1 MRGRLLL
8 IIGILLALGSGCL
21 VFFIMSR
28 QGPKPAPIQ
37 TRKVIVA
44 VQDLPAGTPIVPD
57 AITIMDK
64 PINEVPADALSS
76 PEKLRGKVAA
86 VDIYRGDIITT
97 DMLTTKEKIL
107 QEKPISLIPP
117 GKVAFTIRVDE
128 LSSVAYSI
136 QPGDYVDVL
145 VGIDLVDVQRETQCQ
160 TPCPEGFTGEQIP
173 RHVTQLTLQN
183 VQVLNVGLRT
193 IVPTKGAET
202 EASAPAEAQ
211 AQQTPQP
218 VSYNYVTLLL
228 PQQDAL
234 VLKYLREIGAIVDL
248 ALRNPDDKNV
258 VSTEAV
264 TIEYILRRFN
274 IPIPPK
280 LDQTYKYR
288 AGERLR

>member
-8 IIGILLALGSGCL
+8 LIGILLSLGSGCL
-21 VFFIMSR
+21 VFFLMSR
-28 QGPKPAPIQ
+28 QAQQPTQIP

-57 AITIMDK
+57 AITFMDK
-64 PINEVPADALSS
+64 PINEVPADAVSS

-117 GKVAFTIRVDE
+117 GKVAFTIKVDE

-145 VGIDLVDVQRETQCQ
+145 VGIDFVDVQRETQCQ
-160 TPCPEGFTGEQIP
+160 FPCPEGFTGEQIP
-173 RHVTQLTLQN
+173 RHVTQLTIQN
-183 VQVLNVGLRT
+183 AQVLNVGLRT
-193 IVPTKGAET
+193 APPITTGEGASPAET
-202 EASAPAEAQ
+202 QEAQ
-211 AQQTPQP
+211 TTPQP
-218 VSYNYVTLLL
+218 ISYSYVTLLL
-228 PQQDAL
+228 SQQDAL
-234 VLKYLREIGAIVDL
+234 VLKYLREIGAIIDL
-248 ALRNPDDKNV
+248 ALRNPDDKSV

-288 AGERLR
+288 VGEQLR

>member
-21 VFFIMSR
+21 VFFLMSR
-28 QGPKPAPIQ
+28 QGQQPAQVQ

-57 AITIMDK
+57 AVTIMDK
-64 PINEVPADALSS
+64 PINEVPADAISS
-76 PEKLRGKVAA
+76 PEKIRGKVAA

-97 DMLTTKEKIL
+97 GMLTTKEKIL

-117 GKVAFTIRVDE
+117 GKVAFTIKVDE

-145 VGIDLVDVQRETQCQ
+145 VGIDFVDVQRETQCQ
-160 TPCPEGFTGEQIP
+160 APCPEGFTGEQIP
-173 RHVTQLTLQN
+173 RHVTQLTIQN
-183 VQVLNVGLRT
+183 AQVLNVGLRT
-193 IVPTKGAET
+193 VTPPTT
-202 EASAPAEAQ
+202 EGGTTSAEAQ
-211 AQQTPQP
+211 AQPTPQP
-218 VSYNYVTLLL
+218 VSYSYVTLLL
-228 PQQDAL
+228 SQQDAL

-248 ALRNPDDKNV
+248 ALRNPDDKSV

-288 AGERLR
+288 TGERVR

>member
-21 VFFIMSR
+21 VFFLMSR
-28 QGPKPAPIQ
+28 QGQQPAQVQ

-57 AITIMDK
+57 AVTIMDK
-64 PINEVPADALSS
+64 PINEVPADAISS
-76 PEKLRGKVAA
+76 PEKIRGKVAA

-117 GKVAFTIRVDE
+117 GKVAFTIKVDE

-145 VGIDLVDVQRETQCQ
+145 VGIDFVDVQRETQCQ

-173 RHVTQLTLQN
+173 RHVTQLTIQN
-183 VQVLNVGLRT
+183 AQVLNVGLRT
-193 IVPTKGAET
+193 VTPPTT
-202 EASAPAEAQ
+202 EGGTTSAEAQ
-211 AQQTPQP
+211 AQPTPQP
-218 VSYNYVTLLL
+218 VSYSYVTLLL
-228 PQQDAL
+228 SQQDAL

-248 ALRNPDDKNV
+248 ALRNPDDKSV

-288 AGERLR
+288 TGEQVR

>member
-21 VFFIMSR
+21 VFFLMSR
-28 QGPKPAPIQ
+28 QGQQPAQVQ
-37 TRKVIVA
+37 TRKVIIA
-44 VQDLPAGTPIVPD
+44 VQDMPAGTPIVPD
-57 AITIMDK
+57 AVTFMDK
-64 PINEVPADALSS
+64 PINEVPADAVTS

-86 VDIYRGDIITT
+86 VDIYRGDIITL

-117 GKVAFTIRVDE
+117 GKVAFTIKVDE

-145 VGIDLVDVQRETQCQ
+145 VGLDFVDVQREAQCQ

-173 RHVTQLTLQN
+173 RHVTQLTIQN
-183 VQVLNVGLRT
+183 AQVLNVGLRT
-193 IVPTKGAET
+193 ITATLT
-202 EASAPAEAQ
+202 EEGTPPAEAQ
-211 AQQTPQP
+211 Q
-218 VSYNYVTLLL
+218 VYYNYVTLLL
-228 PQQDAL
+228 SQQDAL

-248 ALRNPDDKNV
+248 ALRNPDDKSV

-264 TIEYILRRFN
+264 TMEYVLRRFN

-288 AGERLR
+288 IGEQMR

>member
-21 VFFIMSR
+21 VFFLMSR
-28 QGPKPAPIQ
+28 QGQQPAQVQ

-57 AITIMDK
+57 AVTIMDK
-64 PINEVPADALSS
+64 PINEVPADAISS
-76 PEKLRGKVAA
+76 PEKIRGKVAA

-117 GKVAFTIRVDE
+117 GKVAFTIKVDE

-145 VGIDLVDVQRETQCQ
+145 VGIDFVDVQRETQCQ

-173 RHVTQLTLQN
+173 RHVTQLTIQN
-183 VQVLNVGLRT
+183 AQVLNVGLRT
-193 IVPTKGAET
+193 VTPPTT
-202 EASAPAEAQ
+202 EGGTTSAEAQ
-211 AQQTPQP
+211 AQPTPQP
-218 VSYNYVTLLL
+218 VSYSYITLLL
-228 PQQDAL
+228 SQQDAL

-248 ALRNPDDKNV
+248 ALRNPDDKSV

-280 LDQTYKYR
+280 LDQSYKYR
-288 AGERLR
+288 TGEQLR

>member
-21 VFFIMSR
+21 VFFLMSR
-28 QGPKPAPIQ
+28 QGQQPAQVQ

-57 AITIMDK
+57 AVTIMDK
-64 PINEVPADALSS
+64 PINEVPADAISS
-76 PEKLRGKVAA
+76 PEKIRGKVAA

-117 GKVAFTIRVDE
+117 GKVAFTIKVDE

-145 VGIDLVDVQRETQCQ
+145 VGIDFVDVQRETQCQ

-173 RHVTQLTLQN
+173 RHVTQLTIQN
-183 VQVLNVGLRT
+183 AQVLNVGLRT
-193 IVPTKGAET
+193 VTPPTT
-202 EASAPAEAQ
+202 EGGTTSAEAQ
-211 AQQTPQP
+211 AQPTPQP
-218 VSYNYVTLLL
+218 VSYSYITLLL
-228 PQQDAL
+228 SQQDAL

-248 ALRNPDDKNV
+248 ALRNPDDKSV

-280 LDQTYKYR
+280 LDQSYKYR
-288 AGERLR
+288 TGEQVR